1 MWDLLNSL
9 LRGLQVGSIYAIVGL
24 GLNVIFAATGVF
36 NFAQGELVM
45 VGAMLGVSLWTASGF
60 PLGVALIIVVVTT
73 AGIGA
78 LTEIL
83 AIRRLSNTRDAT
95 LWMLS
100 TLGVAI
106 IVRSAANLLATQN
119 GGEFAQRN
127 FPNYINA
134 APWHWGELLVIPQR
148 AILIVFAVVLTA
160 AVAIWFRKARWGRG
174 LLALAADREGAA
186 MRGLPVGGL
195 AVLAFALGGLIAGLG
210 GFLGGPVTQ
219 ASTEMG
225 FGLTLNAF
233 IAATIGGI
241 PNLWGPLIGGA
252 VLGIGQQ
259 LTAQYL
265 GSELETP
272 ISLAILLVV
281 LAARPQGVLG
291 RQVRAL

>member
-9 LRGLQVGSIYAIVGL
+9 LRGLQAGSIYAIVGL

-45 VGAMLGVSLWTASGF
+45 VGAMLGVSLWAASGL
-60 PLGVALIIVVVTT
+60 PLGIALLVVVLVT
-73 AGIGA
+73 AAIGA
-78 LTEIL
+78 LTEIF
-83 AIRRLSNTRDAT
+83 AVRRLASQRDAT

-106 IVRSAANLLATQN
+106 IVRSAAQLLATRSGN
-119 GGEFAQRN
+119 ENAERA
-127 FPNYINA
+127 FPNYIDA
-134 APWHWGELLVIPQR
+134 KPWHLGDLLIVPQR
-148 AILIVFAVVLTA
+148 AFMILV
-160 AVAIWFRKARWGRG
+160 AVALTVTVATWFRKARWGRG
-174 LLALAADREGAA
+174 LLAMAADREGAA

-195 AVLAFALGGLIAGLG
+195 AVLAFALGGLIAGFG
-210 GFLGGPVTQ
+210 GFIGGPVTQ
-219 ASTEMG
+219 ASTQMG

-241 PNLWGPLIGGA
+241 PHLWGPLIGGA

-259 LTAQYL
+259 LTVQYL
-265 GSELETP
+265 GAELQTP

-281 LAARPQGVLG
+281 LIARPQGVLG